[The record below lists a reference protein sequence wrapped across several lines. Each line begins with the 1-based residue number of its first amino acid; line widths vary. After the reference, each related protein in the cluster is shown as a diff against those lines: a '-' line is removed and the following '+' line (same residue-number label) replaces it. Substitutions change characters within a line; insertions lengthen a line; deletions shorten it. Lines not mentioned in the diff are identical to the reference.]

1 MGVMLEELENKALQ
15 LSPED
20 RGELIHRLIVS
31 LEGEPEDTPEAI
43 AQAWDAE
50 IARRVADM
58 DAGRTKWI
66 PADEVMS
73 RLRARV
79 LAAKNAANQS

>member
-1 MGVMLEELENKALQ
+1 MAQLLEKLETEALQ
-15 LSPED
+15 LSPSE
-20 RGELIHRLIVS
+20 RELLIHRLIVS
-31 LEGEPEDTPEAI
+31 LEGEPADTPEVI
-43 AQAWDAE
+43 AQAWDEE

-73 RLRARV
+73 RLRAKV
-79 LAAKNAANQS
+79 LAAKNASNQS